1 VDKFSHCRWHPGPA
15 GPVLEACRQWFAGR
29 VLNRFD
35 VGDHVAFL
43 VEPFAAA
50 ARPLEGQLGF
60 QDVRGLRPGH
70 PP

>member
-1 VDKFSHCRWHPGPA
+1 
-15 GPVLEACRQWFAGR
+15 VLD
-29 VLNRFD
+29 RFD

-50 ARPLEGQLGF
+50 AAPLDGQLGF
-60 QDVRGLRPGH
+60 QDVRDLRPGH

>member
-1 VDKFSHCRWHPGPA
+1 
-15 GPVLEACRQWFAGR
+15 VLEACRQWFAGP

-50 ARPLEGQLGF
+50 ARPLKRQLGF
-60 QDVRGLRPGH
+60 QDVCGLRPGH